1 MEGKTRVAE
10 GVREER
16 KKRWDS
22 DKGVLIKE
30 KRLKDGRRVQRER
43 ENTIKKEN
51 VVHTLTL
58 DTAISVWLN
67 VRRRDGMSN
76 K

>member
-1 MEGKTRVAE
+1 MEGKTSVAE

-16 KKRWDS
+16 RKKWDS

-43 ENTIKKEN
+43 ENTIKKK
-51 VVHTLTL
+51 T
-58 DTAISVWLN
+58 
-67 VRRRDGMSN
+67 
-76 K
+76 